1 MGKAGAHIGALMPVV
16 IYFIVYIF
24 YLAWTYHY
32 NKCISE
38 EEENADYIKPEKYCV
53 EVEGFEDR

>member
-1 MGKAGAHIGALMPVV
+1 MPVV